1 MILIIIYNFL
11 FVLDS
16 SPISSA
22 LLTRVSHRLTHAYRS
37 KTWASYKSM
46 FITFLAFCEF
56 VARDFRILE
65 VNTVLMF
72 IEFLTYN
79 GLKHAS
85 ILNYISAI
93 KSQMKWFEIPVT
105 VFDHLKVKLML
116 KAVHVTIRNPP
127 KFKGI
132 FDIPSLIHI
141 ISLCD
146 LFPHPP
152 VFKTLYLFAFFG
164 FFRISNLLAPSRL
177 TFDIRKQLCRGDVLV
192 NGKSLI
198 VLVKWSK
205 TLQASNQGSFIIL
218 PKLNNLLLCP
228 FVNFKK
234 MHHSYPVSENQPLFC
249 IDTLP
254 ITQVK
259 ARSHLKKILHLMGLD
274 PSYHNFHTFR
284 RSGATLAFNQN
295 IDLQRIKDHGT
306 WSSDSVYTYIVADP
320 LHANG
325 VAETFKKIFAS

>member
-1 MILIIIYNFL
+1 M
-11 FVLDS
+11 
-16 SPISSA
+16 
-22 LLTRVSHRLTHAYRS
+22 
-37 KTWASYKSM
+37 
-46 FITFLAFCEF
+46 
-56 VARDFRILE
+56 
-65 VNTVLMF
+65 NTVLMF
-72 IEFLTYN
+72 IEFLTYS
-79 GLKHAS
+79 GLKQAS

-105 VFDHLKVKLML
+105 VFDHLEVKLML

-141 ISLCD
+141 INLCD
-146 LFPHPP
+146 LFPHLL
-152 VFKTLYLFAFFG
+152 VFKTLYFI
-164 FFRISNLLAPSRL
+164 FFRIPNLLAPSRF
-177 TFDIRKQLCRGDVLV
+177 TFDIKKQLCRGDVLV
-192 NGKSLI
+192 NGNSLI

-218 PKLNNLLLCP
+218 PKLNNLLLCS

-234 MHHSYPVSENQPLFC
+234 MHHSYPVSENQPRFC
-249 IDTLP
+249 IDNLP

-259 ARSHLKKILHLMGLD
+259 AWSQLKKILYLMRWD
-274 PSYHNFHTFR
+274 PSYHNFPTFR

-320 LHANG
+320 LHSNG
-325 VAETFKKIFAS
+325 VAEIFKKILAN